1 MAELFEKALLIGFGI
16 VVLLM
21 FLSFLAP
28 FLEMLFQY
36 NDDGGLNNYARVID
50 EIDEGILYVI
60 DNPEEQYLTEIEYPS
75 NLNITFYEQYTKYD
89 FLIDGE
95 WKYKVIFYEDNFIS
109 HFYHDIEP
117 KTYQLSILYDSGL
130 INVQFN

>member
-28 FLEMLFQY
+28 FLDVLFQY
-36 NDDGGLNNYARVID
+36 NDDGGLNNYTRVID
-50 EIDEGILYVI
+50 EIDEGILYII
-60 DNPEEQYLTEIEYPS
+60 DNPEEQYLVDIEYPP
-75 NLNITFYEQYTKYD
+75 NLNITFCDQYTKYD
-89 FLIDGE
+89 FLIDSE
-95 WKYKVIFYEDNFIS
+95 WKYKVIFYEVVFIS

-117 KTYQLSILYDSGL
+117 KIYQFSIFYDSSL
-130 INVQFN
+130 INVQIY